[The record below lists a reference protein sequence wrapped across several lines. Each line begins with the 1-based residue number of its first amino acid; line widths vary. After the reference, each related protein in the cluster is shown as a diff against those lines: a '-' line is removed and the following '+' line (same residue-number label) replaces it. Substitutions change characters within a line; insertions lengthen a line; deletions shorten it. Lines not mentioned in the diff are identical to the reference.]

1 MPAREY
7 CGIIAICPTN
17 WSVEALREY
26 ARKSGRRR
34 RGTWRDGNHFTLLA
48 EGRRYLPVME
58 RAIAEAHSFI
68 VLELYLMESGRLA
81 TRLIDR
87 LAEAVQRGVT
97 VLVLLDGFGAMG
109 LDGKDRDR
117 LRESGVALRFFNPL
131 VWRHLGNVLMR
142 DHRKLLIV
150 DGQVAFTGGF
160 GAVDEF
166 IEAWFDVGV
175 RIEGPVVADWLA
187 LFARLWVSPTTRGDG
202 DPALVE
208 RLTETR
214 AETSEKRNML
224 GRVMWGQGYRYQ
236 AIRHSLHQRV
246 ITARQRL
253 WVCTPYFVPTLT
265 LRRRLARAARR
276 GVDVRLLLPGDAHD
290 HPGVR
295 YAGQR
300 FYGRLLRAGVRIYEY
315 QPGFIHAKISLVDS
329 WVSVGSCNF
338 DHWSLQWNLEA
349 NQEVLNADFADET
362 ALLFERNFVL
372 SREILPAQWAQRP
385 RWYRLREWVFG
396 TLDSWVTRLR

>member
-1 MPAREY
+1 M
-7 CGIIAICPTN
+7 
-17 WSVEALREY
+17 ALRKRATE
-26 ARKSGRRR
+26 SGRRR
-34 RGTWRDGNHFTLLA
+34 RGTWRDGNRFTLLA
-48 EGRRYLPVME
+48 EGRRYLPAME
-58 RAIAEAHSFI
+58 EAIAAARSFI

-81 TRLIDR
+81 GRLIER
-87 LAEAVQRGVT
+87 LVDAAQRGVD
-97 VLVLLDGFGAMG
+97 VLVLLDGLGSMG
-109 LDGKDRDR
+109 LDGKDRDT
-117 LRESGVALRFFNPL
+117 LREAGVVLRFFNPL
-131 VWRHLGNVLMR
+131 AWGHLGNVLMR

-150 DGQVAFTGGF
+150 DGKVAFTGGF

-166 IEAWFDVGV
+166 IDAWFDVAV
-175 RIEGPVVADWLA
+175 RIEGPVVADWLQ
-187 LFARLWVSPTTRGDG
+187 LFARLWGSPLTRGDG
-202 DPALVE
+202 EPALVQ
-208 RLTETR
+208 RLTAQGQPARER
-214 AETSEKRNML
+214 PML

-246 ITARQRL
+246 MTARQRI

-315 QPGFIHAKISLVDS
+315 QPGFIHAKISLVDT

-349 NQEVLNADFADET
+349 NQEVLNSAFADE
-362 ALLFERNFVL
+362 AAALFERNFAV
-372 SREILPAQWAQRP
+372 SREILPAAWAQRS
-385 RWYRLREWVFG
+385 RRHRLREWIFG